1 MNRSVARS
9 LSLSLSR
16 ATHGLKVR
24 QAGKRRGWSFICFH
38 QPLQRDIEKG
48 THKRWVVMDTFF
60 RRHFR
65 LKGAEQC
72 QYRRPGVAVPTS
84 KARRRSSVGLPS
96 AGLVQRRRSS
106 VGLPFTG
113 PVGRRRS
120 SAGLSPT
127 SQSQRRR
134 SSVGLP
140 SGYVGRRRSSVGL
153 ACAAHQQRR
162 RSSEVQGLPHCYYG
176 GGQLVKT
183 RYYTRRRSSTT
194 MVCVNP
200 RFSVRRRQA
209 AKLRTIDT
217 QLLGPSML
225 LASLVQ
231 MSAEQQRAPGAQG
244 GEGASGEGTESCPSS
259 SCCSESEGDS
269 CSQRECSTRS
279 EGSGSEQEGTEA
291 SSSSSSYPE
300 GERTSPWQDWNQ
312 AHSMAALTME
322 SIQSRPLI
330 RAPRCL
336 RRNSSHL
343 LPAEAVHRSRAAY
356 GVHGRYRRSSQL
368 RRPSTVSNSARLV
381 PAPSRRSSIVAR
393 HSSRSLYRNCSACW
407 KPRGRRES
415 LSPLQGIYYDPRL
428 ETWSG
433 FVSKAI
439 AKSGLQHLS
448 AQPSASALAKFDPD
462 REIRSSCDWTEN
474 ALYGEHIWF
483 ETNVSGDFCY
493 VGEQHCFAKTLQKS
507 VARKK
512 CAACKIV
519 VHTICIEQL
528 EKLFDTETMPYDDS
542 LLIED
547 PTFGINFRCKPSFRE
562 SGSRNIREP
571 VLQRQGALKCLR
583 RMANCMATPFL
594 SQSQPTVVRHH
605 WVHRRRQDGKCRQCG
620 KGFQQKFAFHSKEI
634 VAISCSWCKQAYHN
648 KVSCFMLQQIE
659 ESCSLGAHASVI
671 VPPTWILRVRRPQ
684 TSLKSSKKKKRTS
697 FKRKSSK
704 KGAEEAR
711 WKPFIV
717 RPIPSQLMRPL
728 LVFVNP
734 KSGGNQGAKIIQSFM
749 WYLNPRQVFDLSL
762 GGPKDGLEMYRKV
775 HNLRILACGG
785 DGTVG
790 WILSA
795 LDQLQLNP
803 QPAVAILPLGT
814 GNDLARTLNWGG
826 GYTDEPV
833 SKLLSH
839 VEDGNVVQLDRWNL
853 TVEPNQDAGADE
865 KDEHQTDKLPLDI
878 FNNYFSLGFDAHV
891 TLEFHE
897 SREANPEKF
906 NSRFRNKMFYAGT
919 AFSDFLMGSSKD
931 LAKHIKV
938 VCDGTDLTSKV
949 QDLKLQCLVFLNIP
963 RYCAGTMPWGNP
975 SEHHDFEPQRHD
987 DGCIEV
993 IGFTMTSLATLQVG
1007 GHGERLNQCREVTLT
1022 TYKSIPMQ
1030 VDGEPCKLAPST
1042 IRISLR
1048 NQANMVQ
1055 KTKRRTSIPL
1065 LNDQQPFPER
1075 LRIRVN
1081 RISMHDY
1088 EALHYDKEK
1097 LKEASIPLGLIVV
1110 PGDSDLETC
1119 RSHIERLQ
1127 EEDEGAKPKTLS
1139 SQKLS
1144 PKWCFLDSTTA
1155 DRFYRI
1161 DRAQE
1166 HLNYVTEISQDELFI
1181 LDPELVITE
1190 TVSTSPGMPDLVDS
1204 SGELPEASSKFAFPS
1219 SSSSPPPSPG
1229 PRITELQKTT
1239 QRKRTSSD
1247 SSVVEA
1253 LAHSGSLRSSKPA
1266 LTRAGCIHRS
1276 NTTAA
1281 DFNPTLRSEKNTLC
1295 NTDKVSPEV
1304 LIECVKRK
1312 DHLKLKELH
1321 KLGAD
1326 LSVQDPPGC
1335 TLLHYAVDTGSKE
1348 TVKYIL
1354 DNAPTDILDVT
1365 EKENGETV
1373 LHKAASLC
1381 QRTICHYLVEAGA
1394 SLMKTDLQGDTPK
1407 HRAEK
1412 AKDAEL
1418 AAYLE
1423 NRQHYQMIQR
1433 EDQETAV

>member
-1 MNRSVARS
+1 
-9 LSLSLSR
+9 
-16 ATHGLKVR
+16 
-24 QAGKRRGWSFICFH
+24 
-38 QPLQRDIEKG
+38 
-48 THKRWVVMDTFF
+48 MDTLFGLRF
-60 RRHFR
+60 RRKACEPSR
-65 LKGAEQC
+65 P
-72 QYRRPGVAVPTS
+72 RRSSVSVPAS
-84 KARRRSSVGLPS
+84 KARRRSSTGLPS
-96 AGLVQRRRSS
+96 ACLAQRRRSS
-106 VGLPFTG
+106 AQLQTSNMQGILH
-113 PVGRRRS
+113 RRR
-120 SAGLSPT
+120 G
-127 SQSQRRR
+127 
-134 SSVGLP
+134 
-140 SGYVGRRRSSVGL
+140 
-153 ACAAHQQRR
+153 HF
-162 RSSEVQGLPHCYYG
+162 
-176 GGQLVKT
+176 
-183 RYYTRRRSSTT
+183 TRRRSSSATACLT
-194 MVCVNP
+194 P
-200 RFSVRRRQA
+200 RFAIRRRQA
-209 AKLRTIDT
+209 AKHHNIQE
-217 QLLGPSML
+217 QLLGPSL
-225 LASLVQ
+225 FLASMVQ
-231 MSAEQQRAPGAQG
+231 MSEDH
-244 GEGASGEGTESCPSS
+244 ETENKSGEEYSS
-259 SCCSESEGDS
+259 LSDS
-269 CSQRECSTRS
+269 DCSQEEHT
-279 EGSGSEQEGTEA
+279 
-291 SSSSSSYPE
+291 
-300 GERTSPWQDWNQ
+300 Q
-312 AHSMAALTME
+312 AGMDLD
-322 SIQSRPLI
+322 IQPRPLI

-343 LPAEAVHRSRAAY
+343 LPAEAVYRSPASY
-356 GVHGRYRRSSQL
+356 GLYGRYRRTSQAQDL
-368 RRPSTVSNSARLV
+368 FNVGGLWAGKRNSLAG
-381 PAPSRRSSIVAR
+381 PGSVA
-393 HSSRSLYRNCSACW
+393 L
-407 KPRGRRES
+407 
-415 LSPLQGIYYDPRL
+415 
-428 ETWSG
+428 
-433 FVSKAI
+433 KAI

-448 AQPSASALAKFDPD
+448 CQPSAAVLAKGETD
-462 REIRSSCDWTEN
+462 REIRSTVDWSES

-493 VGEQHCFAKTLQKS
+493 VGEQHCYAKSLQKS

-519 VHTICIEQL
+519 VHSICIEQL
-528 EKLFDTETMPYDDS
+528 EK
-542 LLIED
+542 
-547 PTFGINFRCKPSFRE
+547 INFRCKPSFRE
-562 SGSRNIREP
+562 SGSRNVREP
-571 VLQRQGALKCLR
+571 AI
-583 RMANCMATPFL
+583 
-594 SQSQPTVVRHH
+594 VRHH
-605 WVHRRRQDGKCRQCG
+605 WVHRRRQEGKCKQCG

-648 KVSCFMLQQIE
+648 KVTCFMLQQIE
-659 ESCSLGAHASVI
+659 EPCSLGAHAAVI
-671 VPPTWILRVRRPQ
+671 VPPTWIIRVRRPQ
-684 TSLKSSKKKKRTS
+684 SSLKSSKKKKRTS

-717 RPIPSQLMRPL
+717 RPFPSQLMKPL

-734 KSGGNQGAKIIQSFM
+734 KSGGNQGAKIIQSFL
-749 WYLNPRQVFDLSL
+749 WYLNPRQVFDLSQ
-762 GGPKDGLEMYRKV
+762 GGPQEGLEMYRKV

-803 QPAVAILPLGT
+803 SPAVAVLPLGT

-826 GYTDEPV
+826 GYTDEPL
-833 SKLLSH
+833 SKILSH
-839 VEDGNVVQLDRWNL
+839 VEDGNIVQLDRWNL
-853 TVEPNQDAGADE
+853 TVKPNPEAGSEERDE
-865 KDEHQTDKLPLDI
+865 QVTDKLPLDV

-931 LAKHIKV
+931 LAKHIRV

-1022 TYKSIPMQ
+1022 TFKSIPMQ
-1030 VDGEPCKLAPST
+1030 VDGEPCKLAPSV
-1042 IRISLR
+1042 IHISLR

-1075 LRIRVN
+1075 LRIRVS

-1119 RSHIERLQ
+1119 RAHIERLQ
-1127 EEDEGAKPKTLS
+1127 ERPDLC
-1139 SQKLS
+1139 
-1144 PKWCFLDSTTA
+1144 CFICFVFAATTA

-1166 HLNYVTEISQDELFI
+1166 HLNYVTEISQDELFV
-1181 LDPELVITE
+1181 LDPELVVTE

-1204 SGELPEASSKFAFPS
+1204 SGDASSDPS
-1219 SSSSPPPSPG
+1219 DN
-1229 PRITELQKTT
+1229 L
-1239 QRKRTSSD
+1239 
-1247 SSVVEA
+1247 
-1253 LAHSGSLRSSKPA
+1253 
-1266 LTRAGCIHRS
+1266 
-1276 NTTAA
+1276 
-1281 DFNPTLRSEKNTLC
+1281 F
-1295 NTDKVSPEV
+1295 
-1304 LIECVKRK
+1304 ECVKKK
-1312 DHLKLKELH
+1312 DHQKLKELH
-1321 KLGAD
+1321 KKGAD
-1326 LSVQDPPGC
+1326 LCVQDPVGR
-1335 TLLHYAVDTGSKE
+1335 TLLHYAVEVGSKE
-1348 TVKYIL
+1348 IVRYII

-1365 EKENGETV
+1365 ERENGETV

>member
-1 MNRSVARS
+1 MELQCDQGEGPGLTGSDSNPGS
-9 LSLSLSR
+9 LWDGQNAVTATSASSSNSDLLSALLPDEE
-16 ATHGLKVR
+16 HPD
-24 QAGKRRGWSFICFH
+24 AG
-38 QPLQRDIEKG
+38 
-48 THKRWVVMDTFF
+48 
-60 RRHFR
+60 
-65 LKGAEQC
+65 
-72 QYRRPGVAVPTS
+72 RRPS
-84 KARRRSSVGLPS
+84 K
-96 AGLVQRRRSS
+96 
-106 VGLPFTG
+106 PFTG
-113 PVGRRRS
+113 LKLFGRR
-120 SAGLSPT
+120 
-127 SQSQRRR
+127 
-134 SSVGLP
+134 
-140 SGYVGRRRSSVGL
+140 
-153 ACAAHQQRR
+153 
-162 RSSEVQGLPHCYYG
+162 
-176 GGQLVKT
+176 
-183 RYYTRRRSSTT
+183 
-194 MVCVNP
+194 
-200 RFSVRRRQA
+200 
-209 AKLRTIDT
+209 
-217 QLLGPSML
+217 
-225 LASLVQ
+225 
-231 MSAEQQRAPGAQG
+231 
-244 GEGASGEGTESCPSS
+244 
-259 SCCSESEGDS
+259 
-269 CSQRECSTRS
+269 
-279 EGSGSEQEGTEA
+279 
-291 SSSSSSYPE
+291 
-300 GERTSPWQDWNQ
+300 
-312 AHSMAALTME
+312 
-322 SIQSRPLI
+322 
-330 RAPRCL
+330 
-336 RRNSSHL
+336 
-343 LPAEAVHRSRAAY
+343 
-356 GVHGRYRRSSQL
+356 
-368 RRPSTVSNSARLV
+368 
-381 PAPSRRSSIVAR
+381 
-393 HSSRSLYRNCSACW
+393 
-407 KPRGRRES
+407 
-415 LSPLQGIYYDPRL
+415 
-428 ETWSG
+428 
-433 FVSKAI
+433 KAI

-493 VGEQHCFAKTLQKS
+493 VGEQHCVAKTLQKS

-528 EKLFDTETMPYDDS
+528 EK
-542 LLIED
+542 
-547 PTFGINFRCKPSFRE
+547 INFRCKPSFRE
-562 SGSRNIREP
+562 SGSRNIRE
-571 VLQRQGALKCLR
+571 
-583 RMANCMATPFL
+583 
-594 SQSQPTVVRHH
+594 PTVVRHH

-659 ESCSLGAHASVI
+659 EPCSLGAHASVI
-671 VPPTWILRVRRPQ
+671 VPSTWILRVRRPQ

-704 KGAEEAR
+704 KGVEEAR

-717 RPIPSQLMRPL
+717 RPIPSQLMKPL

-833 SKLLSH
+833 SKILSH
-839 VEDGNVVQLDRWNL
+839 VEDGNIVQLDRWNL
-853 TVEPNQDAGADE
+853 VVEPNQDAGAEERDE
-865 KDEHQTDKLPLDI
+865 QQTDKLPLDV

-993 IGFTMTSLATLQVG
+993 IGFTMTSLAALQVG

-1055 KTKRRTSIPL
+1055 KAKRKTSIPQ

-1127 EEDEGAKPKTLS
+1127 EDFVSIHPSFKRLVLQEDEGAKSKTLS

-1181 LDPELVITE
+1181 LDPELVVTE

-1204 SGELPEASSKFAFPS
+1204 SGEFPEASPKFGFPS

-1229 PRITELQKTT
+1229 PRIMELQKTT
-1239 QRKRTSSD
+1239 QRKRISSD

-1253 LAHSGSLRSSKPA
+1253 LAHNDSLRSSKPA

-1281 DFNPTLRSEKNTLC
+1281 EINPTSRSEKNSLC

-1304 LIECVKRK
+1304 LIECVKSK

-1326 LSVQDPPGC
+1326 LSVQDPSGC
-1335 TLLHYAVDTGSKE
+1335 TLLHYAVDTGSKD

>member
-571 VLQRQGALKCLR
+571 
-583 RMANCMATPFL
+583 
-594 SQSQPTVVRHH
+594 TVVRHH

-1055 KTKRRTSIPL
+1055 KAKRRTSIPL

-1127 EEDEGAKPKTLS
+1127 EDFISIHPSFNRLVLQEDEGAKPKTLS

-1326 LSVQDPPGC
+1326 LSVQDPPGY

>member
-1 MNRSVARS
+1 R
-9 LSLSLSR
+9 
-16 ATHGLKVR
+16 
-24 QAGKRRGWSFICFH
+24 
-38 QPLQRDIEKG
+38 
-48 THKRWVVMDTFF
+48 
-60 RRHFR
+60 
-65 LKGAEQC
+65 
-72 QYRRPGVAVPTS
+72 
-84 KARRRSSVGLPS
+84 
-96 AGLVQRRRSS
+96 
-106 VGLPFTG
+106 
-113 PVGRRRS
+113 
-120 SAGLSPT
+120 
-127 SQSQRRR
+127 
-134 SSVGLP
+134 
-140 SGYVGRRRSSVGL
+140 
-153 ACAAHQQRR
+153 
-162 RSSEVQGLPHCYYG
+162 
-176 GGQLVKT
+176 
-183 RYYTRRRSSTT
+183 
-194 MVCVNP
+194 
-200 RFSVRRRQA
+200 
-209 AKLRTIDT
+209 
-217 QLLGPSML
+217 
-225 LASLVQ
+225 
-231 MSAEQQRAPGAQG
+231 
-244 GEGASGEGTESCPSS
+244 
-259 SCCSESEGDS
+259 
-269 CSQRECSTRS
+269 
-279 EGSGSEQEGTEA
+279 
-291 SSSSSSYPE
+291 
-300 GERTSPWQDWNQ
+300 
-312 AHSMAALTME
+312 
-322 SIQSRPLI
+322 
-330 RAPRCL
+330 
-336 RRNSSHL
+336 
-343 LPAEAVHRSRAAY
+343 
-356 GVHGRYRRSSQL
+356 
-368 RRPSTVSNSARLV
+368 
-381 PAPSRRSSIVAR
+381 
-393 HSSRSLYRNCSACW
+393 
-407 KPRGRRES
+407 
-415 LSPLQGIYYDPRL
+415 
-428 ETWSG
+428 
-433 FVSKAI
+433 KAI

-448 AQPSASALAKFDPD
+448 AQPSKGVFNRLFLFLQ
-462 REIRSSCDWTEN
+462 EN

-493 VGEQHCFAKTLQKS
+493 VGEQHCFQKS

-528 EKLFDTETMPYDDS
+528 EK
-542 LLIED
+542 
-547 PTFGINFRCKPSFRE
+547 INFRCKPSFRE
-562 SGSRNIREP
+562 SGSRNIRE
-571 VLQRQGALKCLR
+571 
-583 RMANCMATPFL
+583 
-594 SQSQPTVVRHH
+594 PTVVRHH

-833 SKLLSH
+833 SKILSH

-853 TVEPNQDAGADE
+853 TVEPNQDCLRFYLSDGVF
-865 KDEHQTDKLPLDI
+865 LPLDI

-963 RYCAGTMPWGNP
+963 RYCAGTMPWGTP

-1097 LKEASIPLGLIVV
+1097 LKEASKFNWRQTVPGLLGNSTFLAIPLGLIVV

-1127 EEDEGAKPKTLS
+1127 EREG
-1139 SQKLS
+1139 
-1144 PKWCFLDSTTA
+1144 
-1155 DRFYRI
+1155 DRG
-1161 DRAQE
+1161 E
-1166 HLNYVTEISQDELFI
+1166 SLDELFI

-1219 SSSSPPPSPG
+1219 DS
-1229 PRITELQKTT
+1229 RILE
-1239 QRKRTSSD
+1239 RTVSSD
-1247 SSVVEA
+1247 
-1253 LAHSGSLRSSKPA
+1253 
-1266 LTRAGCIHRS
+1266 
-1276 NTTAA
+1276 A
-1281 DFNPTLRSEKNTLC
+1281 D
-1295 NTDKVSPEV
+1295 VMV
-1304 LIECVKRK
+1304 
-1312 DHLKLKELH
+1312 LKELH

-1354 DNAPTDILDVT
+1354 DNGRDKAIHIYV
-1365 EKENGETV
+1365 GETV

>member
-1 MNRSVARS
+1 
-9 LSLSLSR
+9 
-16 ATHGLKVR
+16 
-24 QAGKRRGWSFICFH
+24 
-38 QPLQRDIEKG
+38 
-48 THKRWVVMDTFF
+48 MDTFF

-106 VGLPFTG
+106 VGL
-113 PVGRRRS
+113 
-120 SAGLSPT
+120 
-127 SQSQRRR
+127 
-134 SSVGLP
+134 
-140 SGYVGRRRSSVGL
+140 
-153 ACAAHQQRR
+153 
-162 RSSEVQGLPHCYYG
+162 EVQG
-176 GGQLVKT
+176 
-183 RYYTRRRSSTT
+183 TT
-194 MVCVNP
+194 MACVNP
-200 RFSVRRRQA
+200 RFSVRRRRA

-259 SCCSESEGDS
+259 S
-269 CSQRECSTRS
+269 
-279 EGSGSEQEGTEA
+279 
-291 SSSSSSYPE
+291 
-300 GERTSPWQDWNQ
+300 
-312 AHSMAALTME
+312 MAALTME

-356 GVHGRYRRSSQL
+356 GVHGHYRRSSQL
-368 RRPSTVSNSARLV
+368 RRPSTISNSAWQGRLV

-415 LSPLQGIYYDPRL
+415 LSPLQGTYYDPRL

-528 EKLFDTETMPYDDS
+528 EKLFEAMPYEDS

-547 PTFGINFRCKPSFRE
+547 PAFRINFRCKPSFRE
-562 SGSRNIREP
+562 SGSRNIRE
-571 VLQRQGALKCLR
+571 VRWRGGSDRSRCQRHWIDLR
-583 RMANCMATPFL
+583 GGEQRRARVSL
-594 SQSQPTVVRHH
+594 VRPTVVRHH

-684 TSLKSSKKKKRTS
+684 TSLKASKKKKRTS

-704 KGAEEAR
+704 KGVEEAR

-717 RPIPSQLMRPL
+717 RPIPSQLMKPL

-833 SKLLSH
+833 SKILSH

-853 TVEPNQDAGADE
+853 IVEANQDAVAEERDE
-865 KDEHQTDKLPLDI
+865 QQTDKLPLDV

-1055 KTKRRTSIPL
+1055 KAKRRTSIPL

-1088 EALHYDKEK
+1088 ENLHYDKEK

-1127 EEDEGAKPKTLS
+1127 EAVVELISLVPFLSQEDDGAKSKTLS

-1181 LDPELVITE
+1181 LDPELVVTE

-1204 SGELPEASSKFAFPS
+1204 SGEFPEASSKFAFPS

-1239 QRKRTSSD
+1239 QRKRISSD

-1253 LAHSGSLRSSKPA
+1253 LAHSSSLRSSKPA

-1281 DFNPTLRSEKNTLC
+1281 DFNPTLSHFL
-1295 NTDKVSPEV
+1295 DS
-1304 LIECVKRK
+1304 
-1312 DHLKLKELH
+1312 LKELH

-1326 LSVQDPPGC
+1326 LSLQDPSGC

>member
-1 MNRSVARS
+1 
-9 LSLSLSR
+9 
-16 ATHGLKVR
+16 
-24 QAGKRRGWSFICFH
+24 
-38 QPLQRDIEKG
+38 
-48 THKRWVVMDTFF
+48 MDTFF

-113 PVGRRRS
+113 PVGHRRS

-140 SGYVGRRRSSVGL
+140 SGYVGRRSSSVGL

-176 GGQLVKT
+176 GGQLVRT

-194 MVCVNP
+194 MTCVNP
-200 RFSVRRRQA
+200 RFSVRRRRA

-231 MSAEQQRAPGAQG
+231 MSVEQQRAPGAQG
-244 GEGASGEGTESCPSS
+244 GERASGEGTESCPSS

-279 EGSGSEQEGTEA
+279 EGSGSEREGTEA
-291 SSSSSSYPE
+291 SSSSSYPE

-368 RRPSTVSNSARLV
+368 RRPSTISNSAWQGRLV

-407 KPRGRRES
+407 KPKGRRES
-415 LSPLQGIYYDPRL
+415 LSPLQGTYYDPRL

-528 EKLFDTETMPYDDS
+528 EKLFEAMPYEDS
-542 LLIED
+542 LLIDD
-547 PTFGINFRCKPSFRE
+547 PAFRINFRCKPSFRE
-562 SGSRNIREP
+562 SGSRNIRE
-571 VLQRQGALKCLR
+571 
-583 RMANCMATPFL
+583 
-594 SQSQPTVVRHH
+594 PTVVRHH

-704 KGAEEAR
+704 KGVEEAR

-717 RPIPSQLMRPL
+717 RPIPSQLMKPL

-833 SKLLSH
+833 SKILSH

-853 TVEPNQDAGADE
+853 IVEPNQDAVAEERDE
-865 KDEHQTDKLPLDI
+865 QQTDKLPLDV

-1055 KTKRRTSIPL
+1055 KAKRRTSIPL

-1127 EEDEGAKPKTLS
+1127 EEDDGAKSKTLS

-1181 LDPELVITE
+1181 LDPELVVTE

-1204 SGELPEASSKFAFPS
+1204 SGEFPEASSKFAFPS

-1229 PRITELQKTT
+1229 PSPTSPQSDSEAMAVRHKKSHFFFSPSGFPFPVRKRITELQKTT
-1239 QRKRTSSD
+1239 QRKRISSD

-1253 LAHSGSLRSSKPA
+1253 LAHSSSLRSSKPA

-1281 DFNPTLRSEKNTLC
+1281 DFNPTSRSEKNTLC

-1326 LSVQDPPGC
+1326 LSVQDPSGC